1 MLTII
6 IKDNTSYSR
15 AAIQV
20 EYGLELYEVLKRNNF
35 LECTD
40 ENMVKKNKQLCVKWF
55 HDLEM
60 GLAVVNPNY
69 LKVAMLLAPEKTVLI
84 HTEDNCA
91 SCGQP
96 LPTP

>member
-6 IKDNTSYSR
+6 IKDNTNYAR

-20 EYGLELYEVLKRNNF
+20 ENGTELYDVLKRNNF

-40 ENMVKKNKQLCVKWF
+40 EDMVNKNKQLCNKWF
-55 HDLEM
+55 DTLDLGM
-60 GLAVVNPNY
+60 AVVNPNY
-69 LKVAMLLAPEKTVLI
+69 LKVAMFLAPEKTVLI